1 MPVYTNDPCCGGKN
15 FPRKLKSHTIH
26 TQYSPFENFL
36 HAIYV
41 CKHQCDV
48 FVVGCPL
55 WFILGKVGPCRYFCL
70 PTSRIDSVQHKQNN
84 ENTEAI
90 CSEKNVNTQYSMY
103 VAHTVL
109 TPCCI
114 RNKCSQEVDVSE
126 KQCVIRR
133 VATMN
138 LGAVM

>member
-1 MPVYTNDPCCGGKN
+1 MCLYIQTILAAVGKT
-15 FPRKLKSHTIH
+15 FPESSKATPFTHSILPLKT
-26 TQYSPFENFL
+26 FFML
-36 HAIYV
+36 YV
-41 CKHQCDV
+41 CKRQCDV